1 MKPESLEALERNLK
15 RKKKRIQ
22 FEFLNS
28 IIGFVIVD
36 LTHPS
41 PCAPKILL
49 LILMKKINILK
60 KLREK

>member
-15 RKKKRIQ
+15 KKKTIQ

-49 LILMKKINILK
+49 LILMKRINTLK

>member
-1 MKPESLEALERNLK
+1 MKPESLEALESNLK
-15 RKKKRIQ
+15 KKKTIQ

-49 LILMKKINILK
+49 LILMKRINTLK

>member
-1 MKPESLEALERNLK
+1 MKPESLEALESNLK
-15 RKKKRIQ
+15 KKKTIQ

-41 PCAPKILL
+41 PCAPKIRL
-49 LILMKKINILK
+49 LILMKRINTLK